1 MMKKVELKNL
11 VEYSMMKKVEKPG
24 GVAADDCIRVILA
37 HGGATC
43 NAEKDDNDDE
53 GGGVV
58 FKEGHGSFAA

>member
-1 MMKKVELKNL
+1 
-11 VEYSMMKKVEKPG
+11 MMKKVEKPG